1 MLQPGRAP
9 TGNPKGWGTHPAG
22 MEKKREDC
30 SRMALQ
36 INIDNGGT
44 LTDICIMAD
53 DAVKKTKV
61 LTTPYDLSKCFFE
74 GLTKASGV
82 LYGAP
87 DVKRLLE
94 EVDLIRYSTT
104 QGTNAICER
113 KGPRLGLIL
122 DAAAH
127 DLPSRLAAHDADVF
141 EALVGDRIVFLDAAA
156 VTGENADV
164 DVVKAINALTAAG
177 ANRLVVSFAGADFQA
192 VEDGFRLVAL
202 RKYPRHLLGAV
213 PILYGSDITTD
224 ADGERRTWTAL
235 INSFLH
241 PSMETFL
248 FNAENRLR
256 AYRTK
261 NPLLIFRNDGDA
273 SRVAKTI
280 AIKTYSSGPRGGM
293 EGVKAFSRRYGFTDS
308 VSIDVGGTTTDIGQY
323 KDGTVAEVRRG
334 HVEGISVSFPLCE
347 ILSAGAGGSSIFKA
361 VEGRIVIGPESV
373 GAVPGPACF
382 GRGGQQ
388 ATITDASLLSGL
400 FDPSSYFGGG
410 MGLDVD
416 RAAAAV
422 TANIAT
428 PLGISLDEALMRMEF
443 AYEEKIA
450 AELHRFTHIT
460 PETVMLAFGGAGPL
474 NACGVADKAGIR
486 RVAIPQMAAVFSA
499 YGIGACDISQR
510 YQVSLADPASLEETL
525 RTLKVKAARDMFA
538 EGCAEGTYTVEARLV
553 ADFGE
558 GRTEAFPLGDQPVVP
573 GAFAAARSLDLELK
587 AVKALRSAAETAAS
601 FAQKAPAA
609 AHGKR
614 NVLVREHGRIDVPV
628 YRLADLAAGDFAA
641 GPAILEEDYFTCR
654 VPQGWQFVISDAGDI
669 LLSRED

>member
-1 MLQPGRAP
+1 M
-9 TGNPKGWGTHPAG
+9 
-22 MEKKREDC
+22 
-30 SRMALQ
+30 SLQ

-44 LTDICIMAD
+44 LTDICILSD
-53 DAVKKTKV
+53 DQVRKTKV

-122 DAAAH
+122 DAGAR
-127 DLPSRLAAHDADVF
+127 DLPSRLAAHDQDVF
-141 EALVGDRIVFLDAAA
+141 EALVGDRIAYLDAAV
-156 VTGENADV
+156 VTGADADV
-164 DVVKAINALTAAG
+164 EVVKAINTLTAAG
-177 ANRLVVSFAGADFQA
+177 ANRLVVSFGGADFQS
-192 VEDGFRLVAL
+192 VENAFRLVAL

-213 PILYGSDITTD
+213 PILYGSDLTTD
-224 ADGERRTWTAL
+224 TDGERRTWTAL

-241 PSMETFL
+241 PSMEAFL

-323 KDGTVAEVRRG
+323 KDGTVTEVRRG

-347 ILSAGAGGSSIFKA
+347 ILSAGAGGSSIFK
-361 VEGRIVIGPESV
+361 VVDGRIVIGPESV

-400 FDPSSYFGGG
+400 FDPASYFGGG
-410 MGLDVD
+410 MGLDLD

-428 PLGISLDEALMRMEF
+428 PLGVSLDDALLRMEF

-450 AELHRFTHIT
+450 AELHRFTRIS

-510 YQVSLADPASLEETL
+510 YQVTLADPADLGKTLETL
-525 RTLKVKAARDMFA
+525 RVKAARDMFA
-538 EGCAEGTYTVEARLV
+538 EGCAEGTYAIEARLN
-553 ADFGE
+553 ADFGD
-558 GRTEAFPLGDQPVVP
+558 GRVESVALDGTPQVP
-573 GAFAAARSLDLELK
+573 AAFAGARSVELELK
-587 AVKALRSAAETAAS
+587 AVKSLRAAGEKAAA
-601 FAQKAPAA
+601 FAPGAPAT

-614 NVLVREHGRIDVPV
+614 HVLIRDHGRIDVPV
-628 YRLADLAAGDFAA
+628 YRLADLAEGAFAS

-654 VPQGWQFVISDAGDI
+654 VPDGWQFVISDAGDI
-669 LLSRED
+669 LLSRKD

>member
-1 MLQPGRAP
+1 
-9 TGNPKGWGTHPAG
+9 
-22 MEKKREDC
+22 
-30 SRMALQ
+30 MALQ

-44 LTDICIMAD
+44 LTDICILSD

-122 DAAAH
+122 DASAH
-127 DLPSRLAAHDADVF
+127 DLPSRLAAHDPDVF
-141 EALVGDRIVFLDAAA
+141 EALVGDRIAFLDAST
-156 VTGENADV
+156 VRGDDADV
-164 DVVKAINALTAAG
+164 EVVKAINKLTAAG
-177 ANRLVVSFAGADFQA
+177 ANRLVVSFDGADFLA
-192 VEDGFRLVAL
+192 LENRFRLVAL

-213 PILYGSDITTD
+213 PILYGSDLTTD
-224 ADGERRTWTAL
+224 TDGERRTWTAL

-241 PSMETFL
+241 PSMEAFL
-248 FNAENRLR
+248 YNAENRLR

-293 EGVKAFSRRYGFTDS
+293 EGVKSFSRRYGFTDT

-323 KDGTVAEVRRG
+323 SDGTVAEVRRG

-361 VEGRIVIGPESV
+361 VDGRIVIGPESV

-382 GRGGQQ
+382 GRGGRE
-388 ATITDASLLSGL
+388 ATITDASLLIGL
-400 FDPSSYFGGG
+400 FDPTSYFGGG
-410 MGLDVD
+410 MGLDID

-422 TANIAT
+422 TASVAT
-428 PLGISLDEALMRMEF
+428 PLGLSLDDALLRMEF

-450 AELHRFTHIT
+450 AELHRFTKISDD
-460 PETVMLAFGGAGPL
+460 TVMLAFGGAGPL

-499 YGIGACDISQR
+499 YGIGSCDISQR
-510 YQVSLADPASLEETL
+510 YAVTLSDPASLGDTIAA
-525 RTLKVKAARDMFA
+525 LKVKAARDMFA
-538 EGCAEGTYTVEARLV
+538 EGCAEGSYGVEARLI
-553 ADFGE
+553 ADFGD
-558 GRTEAFPLGDQPVVP
+558 GRTEVHLLDGTPQVP
-573 GAFAAARSLDLELK
+573 AAFAGARSVEVELTAVKSLREGAEKAARFTPR
-587 AVKALRSAAETAAS
+587 ASAS
-601 FAQKAPAA
+601 
-609 AHGKR
+609 AHAWR
-614 NVLVREHGRIDVPV
+614 NVLIRDRGRIDVPV
-628 YRLADLAAGDFAA
+628 YRLADLADGAFAS

-654 VPQGWQFVISDAGDI
+654 VPEGWQFVISDAGDI

>member
-1 MLQPGRAP
+1 
-9 TGNPKGWGTHPAG
+9 
-22 MEKKREDC
+22 
-30 SRMALQ
+30 MALQ

-192 VEDGFRLVAL
+192 LEDRFRLVAL

-241 PSMETFL
+241 PSMEAFL

-388 ATITDASLLSGL
+388 AIITDASLLSGL
-400 FDPSSYFGGG
+400 FDPTSYFGGG

-422 TANIAT
+422 TANIAA

-450 AELHRFTHIT
+450 AELHRFTHIS
-460 PETVMLAFGGAGPL
+460 PDTVMLAFGGAGPL

-510 YQVSLADPASLEETL
+510 YQVSLADPATLEETL

-558 GRTEAFPLGDQPVVP
+558 GRTEALPLGDQPVVP
-573 GAFAAARSLDLELK
+573 AAFAAARSLDLELK

-601 FAQKAPAA
+601 FARKAPAT

-614 NVLVREHGRIDVPV
+614 NVLVREQGRMDVPV
-628 YRLADLAAGDFAA
+628 YRLAGLAAGDFAA

>member
-1 MLQPGRAP
+1 
-9 TGNPKGWGTHPAG
+9 
-22 MEKKREDC
+22 
-30 SRMALQ
+30 MALQ

-44 LTDICIMAD
+44 LTDICILSD
-53 DAVKKTKV
+53 DTVQKTKV

-127 DLPSRLAAHDADVF
+127 DLPSRLAAHDPEVF
-141 EALVGDRIVFLDAAA
+141 EALVGDRIAFLDAAA
-156 VTGENADV
+156 IRNETADV
-164 DVVKAINALTAAG
+164 EAVKAINALTAAG
-177 ANRLVVSFAGADFQA
+177 ANRLVVSFGGADFQ
-192 VEDGFRLVAL
+192 ELENHFRLIAL

-213 PILYGSDITTD
+213 PILYGSDLTTD
-224 ADGERRTWTAL
+224 TDGERRTWTAL

-241 PSMETFL
+241 PSMEAFL
-248 FNAENRLR
+248 YNAENRLR
-256 AYRTK
+256 IYRTK

-293 EGVKAFSRRYGFTDS
+293 EGVKSFSRRYGFTDT

-323 KDGTVAEVRRG
+323 TDGMVAEVRRG

-347 ILSAGAGGSSIFKA
+347 ILSAGAGGSSIFKE
-361 VEGRIVIGPESV
+361 VDGRIVIGPESV

-382 GRGGQQ
+382 GRGGRE
-388 ATITDASLLSGL
+388 ATITDASLLIGL
-400 FDPSSYFGGG
+400 LDPASYFGGG

-422 TANIAT
+422 RASVAT
-428 PLGISLDEALMRMEF
+428 PLGLSLDDALLRMEF

-450 AELHRFTHIT
+450 AELHRFTKISD
-460 PETVMLAFGGAGPL
+460 ETVMLAFGGAGPL

-510 YQVSLADPASLEETL
+510 YAVTLSDPAALADTIAA
-525 RTLKVKAARDMFA
+525 LKVKAARDMFA
-538 EGCAEGTYTVEARLV
+538 EGCAEGTYSIEAQLV
-553 ADFGE
+553 ADFGD
-558 GRTEAFPLGDQPVVP
+558 GRTQVHVLDEAPQVP
-573 GAFAAARSLDLELK
+573 PAFAGARALEVELK
-587 AVKALRSAAETAAS
+587 AVRGLREGAEKSARFVPRVAAV
-601 FAQKAPAA
+601 
-609 AHGKR
+609 AHSRR
-614 NVLVREHGRIDVPV
+614 NVLVRGHGRVDVPV
-628 YRLADLAAGDFAA
+628 YRLADLSDGDFAS

-654 VPQGWQFVISDAGDI
+654 VPEGWQFAISDAGDV
-669 LLSRED
+669 LLTRED

>member
-1 MLQPGRAP
+1 M
-9 TGNPKGWGTHPAG
+9 
-22 MEKKREDC
+22 
-30 SRMALQ
+30 SLQ

-44 LTDICIMAD
+44 LTDICILSD
-53 DAVKKTKV
+53 DQVRKTKV

-122 DAAAH
+122 DARAH
-127 DLPSRLAAHDADVF
+127 DLPSRLAAHDQDVF
-141 EALVGDRIVFLDAAA
+141 EALVGDRIAFLD
-156 VTGENADV
+156 VGTIHGEDADV
-164 DVVKAINALTAAG
+164 EVVKAINRLTAAG
-177 ANRLVVSFAGADFQA
+177 ANRLVVSFSGTDFHA
-192 VEDGFRLVAL
+192 LENRFRLVAL

-213 PILYGSDITTD
+213 PILYGSDLTTD
-224 ADGERRTWTAL
+224 TDGERRTWTAL

-241 PSMETFL
+241 PSMEAFL

-293 EGVKAFSRRYGFTDS
+293 EGVKAFSRRYGFTDT

-323 KDGTVAEVRRG
+323 RDGTVAEVRRG

-347 ILSAGAGGSSIFKA
+347 ILSAGAGGSSIFK
-361 VEGRIVIGPESV
+361 VVDGRIVIGPESV

-382 GRGGQQ
+382 GRGGRE
-388 ATITDASLLSGL
+388 ATITDASLLTGL
-400 FDPSSYFGGG
+400 FDPASYFGGG

-422 TANIAT
+422 TANVAT
-428 PLGISLDEALMRMEF
+428 ALGLGLDDALLRMEF

-450 AELHRFTHIT
+450 AELHRFTRISD
-460 PETVMLAFGGAGPL
+460 ETVMLAFGGAGPL

-510 YQVSLADPASLEETL
+510 YAVALSDPAVLADTIAA
-525 RTLKVKAARDMFA
+525 LKVKAARDMFA
-538 EGCAEGTYTVEARLV
+538 EGCAAGSYTVEARLV

-558 GRTEAFPLGDQPVVP
+558 GRTEVQALGDQPQVP
-573 GAFAAARSLDLELK
+573 DAFAGARALEVELK
-587 AVKALRSAAETAAS
+587 AVKSLREGAERSAS
-601 FAQKAPAA
+601 FAPGSAAA

-614 NVLVREHGRIDVPV
+614 NVLIRERGRIDVPV
-628 YRLADLAAGDFAA
+628 YRLADLAAGDFAC

-654 VPQGWQFVISDAGDI
+654 VPENWQFVISDAGDI

>member
-1 MLQPGRAP
+1 M
-9 TGNPKGWGTHPAG
+9 
-22 MEKKREDC
+22 
-30 SRMALQ
+30 SLQ

-44 LTDICIMAD
+44 LTDICILSGD
-53 DAVKKTKV
+53 QVKKTKV

-82 LYGAP
+82 LYGEP

-127 DLPSRLAAHDADVF
+127 DLPSRLAAHDQDVF
-141 EALVGDRIVFLDAAA
+141 EALVGDRIAFLDAAT
-156 VTGENADV
+156 VRGEDADV
-164 DVVKAINALTAAG
+164 EVVKAINKLTAAG
-177 ANRLVVSFAGADFQA
+177 ANRLVVSFSGADFEA
-192 VEDGFRLVAL
+192 LENRFRLVAL

-213 PILYGSDITTD
+213 PILYGSDLTSD
-224 ADGERRTWTAL
+224 ADGERRTWTAI

-241 PSMETFL
+241 PSMEAFL

-323 KDGTVAEVRRG
+323 SDGTVAEVRRG

-347 ILSAGAGGSSIFKA
+347 ILSAGAGGSSVFK
-361 VEGRIVIGPESV
+361 VVDGRIVIGPDSV
-373 GAVPGPACF
+373 GAVPGPASF
-382 GRGGQQ
+382 GRGGRE
-388 ATITDASLLSGL
+388 ATITDASLLIGL
-400 FDPSSYFGGG
+400 FDPTSYFGGG
-410 MGLDVD
+410 MGLDLD

-422 TANIAT
+422 TTNVAG
-428 PLGISLDEALMRMEF
+428 PLGLSLDDALLRMEF

-450 AELHRFTHIT
+450 AELHRFTRIS
-460 PETVMLAFGGAGPL
+460 EDTVMLAFGGAGPL

-499 YGIGACDISQR
+499 YGIGSCDISQR
-510 YQVSLADPASLEETL
+510 YAVTLPSPSALEETL
-525 RTLKVKAARDMFA
+525 ATLKVKAARDMFA
-538 EGCAEGTYTVEARLV
+538 EGCAAGSYDIEARLV
-553 ADFGE
+553 ADFGD
-558 GRTEAFPLGDQPVVP
+558 GRIETFALGEQPVVP
-573 GAFAAARSLDLELK
+573 AAFASAQSLELELK
-587 AVKALRSAAETAAS
+587 AVRGLRSATEKAAS
-601 FAQKAPAA
+601 FAPKAPAPS
-609 AHGKR
+609 HGKR
-614 NVLVREHGRIDVPV
+614 NVLVRERGRIDVPV

-654 VPQGWQFVISDAGDI
+654 VPEGWQFVISDAGDI